1 MSSLARSFNR
11 MAESMQTQIDEL
23 SRLSEM
29 QQRFVSDV
37 SHELRTPMTTIKL
50 AGELIFNSRES
61 MDPMAKRSAELL
73 QDQIDRFES
82 LLGDLLEMSRYDAGA
97 VHAEF
102 DYQDLNGIVG
112 MAIASVEPLA
122 DSRDTEI
129 QIDIP
134 AGPVEAEIDAR
145 RIDRVIRNLL
155 ANAIEHGDGRPI
167 LIRVAQNQSAVAVSV
182 TDHGVG
188 MTEEQ
193 LGRVFDRFWRADPS
207 RKRTSGGTGLGLA
220 ISLEDAHIHN
230 GWLEVASKAGEGS
243 CFRMT
248 LPKRRDIQVA
258 ISPLELGENGWP
270 RGEQR

>member
-1 MSSLARSFNR
+1 
-11 MAESMQTQIDEL
+11 
-23 SRLSEM
+23 
-29 QQRFVSDV
+29 
-37 SHELRTPMTTIKL
+37 MTTIKL

-145 RIDRVIRNLL
+145 RIERVIRNLL
-155 ANAIEHGDGRPI
+155 SNAIEHGEGKPVE
-167 LIRVAQNQSAVAVSV
+167 VAVGQRDTAVAITVS
-182 TDHGVG
+182 DNGVG
-188 MTEEQ
+188 MTRTEVD
-193 LGRVFDRFWRADPS
+193 RVFDRFWRADPS
-207 RKRTSGGTGLGLA
+207 RKRTVGGTGLGLA
-220 ISLEDAHIHN
+220 IATEDTNLHN
-230 GWLEVASKAGEGS
+230 GWLQATAAPNEGS
-243 CFRMT
+243 TFRLT
-248 LPKRRDIQVA
+248 LPKKQGVLFTQ
-258 ISPLELGENGWP
+258 SPLPLGTKKAASSKKAAK
-270 RGEQR
+270 